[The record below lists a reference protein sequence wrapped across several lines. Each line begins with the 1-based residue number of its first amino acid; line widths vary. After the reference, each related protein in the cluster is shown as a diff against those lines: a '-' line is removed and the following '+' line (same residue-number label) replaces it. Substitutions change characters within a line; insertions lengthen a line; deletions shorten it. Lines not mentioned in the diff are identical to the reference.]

1 MNEVILLLLGIVGI
15 FAITCSIALITL
27 GKMIDRYPQDGEDTR
42 DRSLSSP
49 KESTMIAVIVFWA
62 MFIPGGWAVLQET
75 RFTLIVGITTI
86 FAICLF
92 MLTAL
97 VFSFAVLSTMKHRE
111 KALKKKAIYPGETE
125 VNRGTRQVS
134 PVPETNIMAKQYKRP
149 VANLMLNAFL
159 KKD

>member
-1 MNEVILLLLGIVGI
+1 
-15 FAITCSIALITL
+15 
-27 GKMIDRYPQDGEDTR
+27 
-42 DRSLSSP
+42 
-49 KESTMIAVIVFWA
+49 
-62 MFIPGGWAVLQET
+62 
-75 RFTLIVGITTI
+75 
-86 FAICLF
+86 
-92 MLTAL
+92 
-97 VFSFAVLSTMKHRE
+97 MKHRE